1 MKLPYPIIELDAG
14 LRDRWDKHFGGA
26 HDRERYV
33 EEGIWRRTQDTS
45 NVEQS
50 NWRPG
55 DDGRRRI
62 VHYRYRYDVVGDTIA
77 MVEFYLYNC
86 VTYPADEIGTYLGQ
100 IGSWLTAGGWRAV
113 ENEVWIR
120 GDLRC
125 TVEHLEVHPEDVLAN
140 RPTPEGFA
148 SLEVCVRSHN
158 CDLPV
163 EVRRRPWEVLAGGI
177 RKKDRRGAPEIVDC
191 LSGLADYLPF
201 QVEVGCGVS
210 VEAGIPPL
218 HRLHEIYRVTKRHDN
233 RPGAKDSFILDAA
246 SDPLVRE
253 VLTSCVEKFVDFVE
267 MFRTCFV
274 AEPTPALDALRTL
287 AERGFLVGPVIT
299 NNFDVLAARA
309 GLAECFVR
317 RYDQIVPDV
326 PFYPEARALLVV
338 GNHADR
344 RKVQARARERGMK
357 IFFLDPEGFWVDGTF
372 SPYPLE
378 SALDGDILC
387 QKEAAEGLPELAR
400 LLCEAPTVDSPR
412 RRIAT

>member
-1 MKLPYPIIELDAG
+1 MLFRSLTMKLPYPIHKLDAELG
-14 LRDRWDKHFGGA
+14 NRWERYFRGP

-33 EEGIWRRTQDTS
+33 EEGIWRRTQDVS

-50 NWRPG
+50 NWLPG
-55 DDGRRRI
+55 NDGRRRI
-62 VHYRYRYDVVGDTIA
+62 VHYRYRYDVVDDVLA

-86 VTYPADEIGTYLGQ
+86 VTYPADEIETYHER
-100 IGSWLTAGGWRAV
+100 IGAWLASGGWYAD
-113 ENEVWIR
+113 EDGVWAL

-125 TVEHLEVHPEDVLAN
+125 TVTPFAVHPEDVSAD
-140 RPTPEGFA
+140 RATPAGFS
-148 SLEVCVRSHN
+148 SLEVCIRSDN

-177 RKKDRRGAPEIVDC
+177 RKKDTRGTPTIVDD

-201 QVEVGCGVS
+201 QVEIGCGVS

-218 HRLHEIYRVTKRHDN
+218 HRLHEIYRVTKRSDN
-233 RPGAKDSFILDAA
+233 KPGAKDSFILDAP
-246 SDPLVRE
+246 SDPLLRE
-253 VLTSCVEKFVDFVE
+253 VLTACEEKFTEFVE
-267 MFRTCFV
+267 MFLTCFL
-274 AEPTPALDALRTL
+274 AEPTPALEALRTL
-287 AERGFLVGPVIT
+287 AEAGHVVGPVIT

-309 GLAECFVR
+309 GLPECFVR
-317 RYDQIVPDV
+317 RYDQIVPDA

-357 IFFLDPEGFWVDGTF
+357 IFFLDPEGFWVDGVF

-378 SALDGDILC
+378 SAVDGDFLC
-387 QKEAAEGLPELAR
+387 QKEAAEGLPQLAR
-400 LLCEAPTVDSPR
+400 LLTG
-412 RRIAT
+412 